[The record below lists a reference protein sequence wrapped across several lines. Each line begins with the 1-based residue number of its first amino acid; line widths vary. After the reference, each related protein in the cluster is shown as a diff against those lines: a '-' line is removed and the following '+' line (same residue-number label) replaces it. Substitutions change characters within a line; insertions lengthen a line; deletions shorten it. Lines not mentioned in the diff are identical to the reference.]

1 LLERQD
7 GLPHRVVV
15 GPVIPPEPSWPAVVI
30 DVDGSLLSREPARSA
45 GLLGWFHNG
54 GAAMWPLALVAL
66 LACAVIC
73 ERLVFLLGSCLKTE
87 RILAVE
93 QALAG
98 EDPDKARSLCA
109 DGGAVGRV
117 LAAGLADINAT
128 VAQREAALEAALL
141 AEAPRL
147 ERGLGLLAALGAV
160 APLLGLLGTVTGMIA
175 TFETIAVHGTG
186 NPRLLSGGIG
196 IALITTQAGLLIA
209 VPVLLAHALI
219 GRVIERRLLSLEG
232 MAVALLAREQ
242 ADRPSVEG
250 GR

>member
-1 LLERQD
+1 
-7 GLPHRVVV
+7 
-15 GPVIPPEPSWPAVVI
+15 
-30 DVDGSLLSREPARSA
+30 
-45 GLLGWFHNG
+45 
-54 GAAMWPLALVAL
+54 
-66 LACAVIC
+66 
-73 ERLVFLLGSCLKTE
+73 
-87 RILAVE
+87 
-93 QALAG
+93 
-98 EDPDKARSLCA
+98 
-109 DGGAVGRV
+109 V